1 MNRLKRLTAKQI
13 LVIAFFAT
21 ALLSFI
27 LGFFIHNALPVAQV
41 NGEFIS
47 RGTFLRK
54 LAVTNGQGVLEAM
67 IAERLIAQSLDENKI
82 EVTDKEIDAKIASMR
97 KDLVLQKTTFEQ
109 LLISTRQT
117 LPQFKNE
124 LRTQLGVEKLL
135 KKQITVSDKEISD
148 YFVRN
153 KIVRGKNAILR
164 SQLLSIK
171 DTIYRAKLRQAFL
184 NWYQLQKGKAK
195 VQYYTGMN

>member
-1 MNRLKRLTAKQI
+1 MNRFKRLSTKQI
-13 LVIAFFAT
+13 TIVAFLAT
-21 ALLSFI
+21 TLASFI
-27 LGFFIHNALPVAQV
+27 LGFIIHNALPIVQV

-47 RGTFLRK
+47 RGTFLKK

-67 IAERLIAQSLDENKI
+67 IAEKLIAQSLQENKI
-82 EVTDKEIDAKIASMR
+82 IVTDKEIDTKIAAMR

-109 LLISTRQT
+109 LLASTRQT
-117 LPQFKNE
+117 LPQFRHE

-135 KKQITVSDKEISD
+135 KKQITVTEKEIND

-164 SQLLSIK
+164 SQLLSIR

-184 NWYQLQKGKAK
+184 QWYQLQKGKAK
-195 VQYYTGMN
+195 VQYYTGM

>member
-1 MNRLKRLTAKQI
+1 MNRLKRITAKQI
-13 LVIAFFAT
+13 LVVAFIAT

-27 LGFFIHNALPVAQV
+27 LGFFIHNALPIAQV

-54 LAVTNGQGVLEAM
+54 LTVTNGQGVLEAM

-82 EVTDKEIDAKIASMR
+82 EVTDKEIDAKIATMR

-109 LLISTRQT
+109 LLVSTRQT
-117 LPQFKNE
+117 LPQFRNE
-124 LRTQLGVEKLL
+124 LKTQLGVEKLL
-135 KKQITVSDKEISD
+135 KKQITVTEKEIND
-148 YFVRN
+148 YFTRN
-153 KIVRGKNAILR
+153 KIVKGKNAILR
-164 SQLLSIK
+164 SQLLSIR

-184 NWYQLQKGKAK
+184 NWYQLQNGKAK
-195 VQYYTGMN
+195 VQYYTGM

>member
-1 MNRLKRLTAKQI
+1 MNRLKRLTTKQI
-13 LVIAFFAT
+13 LIIAFFAT

-97 KDLVLQKTTFEQ
+97 KDLALQKTTFEQ
-109 LLISTRQT
+109 LLVSTRQT

-164 SQLLSIK
+164 SQLLSIR

>member
-1 MNRLKRLTAKQI
+1 MNRLKRITVKQM
-13 LVIAFFAT
+13 VVVAFFFT
-21 ALLSFI
+21 ALVSFI
-27 LGFFIHNALPVAQV
+27 LGFFIHNAIPIVQV

-47 RGTFLRK
+47 RGTFLKK
-54 LAVTNGQGVLEAM
+54 LAMTNGQGVLEAM
-67 IAERLIAQSLDENKI
+67 IAEKLIAQELTNNKI
-82 EVTDKEIDAKIASMR
+82 VVTDQEVEAKIASMR
-97 KDLVLQKTTFEQ
+97 KDLALQKTTLEV
-109 LLISTRQT
+109 LLVSTKQT

-124 LRTQLGVEKLL
+124 LKTQLGVEKLL
-135 KKQITVSDKEISD
+135 KKQITVTEKEIND

-164 SQLLSIK
+164 SQLLSIR

-195 VQYYTGMN
+195 VQYYTGMR

>member
-1 MNRLKRLTAKQI
+1 MNQLKRIVTKYR
-13 LVIAFFAT
+13 LVISFLII
-21 ALLSFI
+21 ALFSFI
-27 LGFFIHNALPVAQV
+27 LGFFVHNALPIAQI

-47 RGTFLRK
+47 RGTFLKK
-54 LAVTNGQGVLEAM
+54 LAETNGQGVLEAM
-67 IAERLIAQSLDENKI
+67 IAERLIAQELKSNNI
-82 EVTDKEIDAKIASMR
+82 VITDKEIDAKISSMR
-97 KDLVLQKTTFEQ
+97 KDLALQKTTFET
-109 LLISTRQT
+109 LLVSTKQT
-117 LPQFKNE
+117 LPQFRNE

-135 KKQITVSDKEISD
+135 KKQVTVSEKEIND

-164 SQLLSIK
+164 SQLLSIR

-195 VQYYTGMN
+195 VQYYTGMR

>member
-1 MNRLKRLTAKQI
+1 MNRLKRLTTKQI
-13 LVIAFFAT
+13 LVIAFLAT

-27 LGFFIHNALPVAQV
+27 LGFFIHNALPIAQV

-54 LAVTNGQGVLEAM
+54 LAETNGQGVLEAM
-67 IAERLIAQSLDENKI
+67 IAERLIAQSLSENKI
-82 EVTDKEIDAKIASMR
+82 VITDKEIEDKITAMR
-97 KDLVLQKTTFEQ
+97 KDLALQKTTFEQ

-135 KKQITVSDKEISD
+135 KKQITVSDIEIND
-148 YFVRN
+148 YFTRN

-164 SQLLSIK
+164 SQLLSIR

-195 VQYYTGMN
+195 VQYYTGMR

>member
-1 MNRLKRLTAKQI
+1 MNRFKRLSTKQI
-13 LVIAFFAT
+13 TIVAFFAT
-21 ALLSFI
+21 ALISFI
-27 LGFFIHNALPVAQV
+27 LGFIIHNALPIVQV

-47 RGTFLRK
+47 RGTFLKK

-67 IAERLIAQSLDENKI
+67 IAEKLIAQSLQENKI
-82 EVTDKEIDAKIASMR
+82 IVTDKEIDTKIAAMR

-109 LLISTRQT
+109 LLASTRQT
-117 LPQFKNE
+117 LPQFRHE

-135 KKQITVSDKEISD
+135 KKQITVTEKEIND

-164 SQLLSIK
+164 SQLLSIR

-184 NWYQLQKGKAK
+184 QWYQLQKGKAK
-195 VQYYTGMN
+195 VQYYTGM

>member
-109 LLISTRQT
+109 LLVSTRQT